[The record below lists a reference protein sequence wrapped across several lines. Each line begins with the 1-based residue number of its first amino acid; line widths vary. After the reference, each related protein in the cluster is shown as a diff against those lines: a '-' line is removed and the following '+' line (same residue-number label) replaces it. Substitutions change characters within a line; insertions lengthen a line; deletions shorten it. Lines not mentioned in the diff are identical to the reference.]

1 MSRDARCDNIRHSKR
16 AGTDA
21 GKAYLDSSFPESER
35 PMRWSVGIG
44 SIAGTTIRIHIT
56 FLMFLAWIFAAS
68 WATDGSAAAISMLAF
83 VLAVFACVVAH
94 EFGHIFTARA
104 FGIAT
109 PDVTLLPIG
118 GVARLE
124 SIPEAPRAEFLIA
137 IAGPLVNVAIAL
149 LLVALAGADINTERL
164 VSVEQAAV
172 PFASR
177 LASVNMFIAVF
188 NLIPAFPMDGGRVL
202 RALLGIRLGHVRATE
217 IAATVGQWVAFILG
231 FIGLFSNPLLI
242 FIAIFVYLAAASEA
256 QLVTLRSMSREVP
269 VRAAMMTQFAT
280 LTPDE
285 HIDAAVETLLR
296 TSQNEF
302 PVVDGAGKLTGL
314 LGRTELIAALKQLGP
329 GGRVADAMTAD
340 IPTVNH
346 RGCLDEAFK
355 VLQEK
360 SSPAVGIIDGE
371 GRLVGLVTPETIGE
385 MLMVREAMPA
395 GTRLGP
401 WSRPARA

>member
-1 MSRDARCDNIRHSKR
+1 MAEM
-16 AGTDA
+16 A
-21 GKAYLDSSFPESER
+21 
-35 PMRWSVGIG
+35 MRWSIGIG

-56 FLMFLAWIFAAS
+56 FVMFLAWIFVAS
-68 WATDGSAAAISMLAF
+68 WVSEGVTAAWSMLAF
-83 VLAVFACVVAH
+83 IVAVFACVVAH

-104 FGIAT
+104 FGVAT

-124 SIPEAPRAEFLIA
+124 SIPEAPRQEFLIA

-149 LLVALAGADINTERL
+149 ALVALAGADIAPERL
-164 VSVEQAAV
+164 ASVQQTAV

-188 NLIPAFPMDGGRVL
+188 NLIPAFPMDGGRIL

-217 IAATVGQWVAFILG
+217 IAAAVGQWVAFALG
-231 FIGLFSNPLLI
+231 FLGLFGNPLLI

-256 QLVTLRSMSREVP
+256 QMVTLRSMSRDVP

-280 LTPDE
+280 LTPEE
-285 HIDAAVETLLR
+285 HIDAAIETLLR

-302 PVVDGAGKLTGL
+302 PVIDASGGLAGL
-314 LGRTELIAALKQLGP
+314 LGRTELIAALKRLGP
-329 GGRVADAMTAD
+329 DAKVADAMAD
-340 IPTVNH
+340 GIPTVNH
-346 RGCLDEAFK
+346 RACLDEAFRL
-355 VLQEK
+355 LQEK
-360 SSPAVGIIDGE
+360 SAPAVGIVDAE
-371 GRLVGLVTPETIGE
+371 GRLVGLVTPETVSE
-385 MLMVREAMPA
+385 MLMVNDALPA
-395 GTRLGP
+395 GTRFGP